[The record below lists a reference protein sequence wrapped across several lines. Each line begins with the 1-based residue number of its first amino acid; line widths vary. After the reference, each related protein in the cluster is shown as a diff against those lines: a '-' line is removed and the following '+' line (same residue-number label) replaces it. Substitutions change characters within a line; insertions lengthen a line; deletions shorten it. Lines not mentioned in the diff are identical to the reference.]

1 MALLAS
7 SLPAFSLEEERF
19 QWPKPHRLPVVLVHL
34 VKKIT
39 STRLD
44 YITYVSHPDLRSVL
58 SG

>member
-1 MALLAS
+1 MALLAA
-7 SLPAFSLEEERF
+7 SLSAFSLKGERF

-34 VKKIT
+34 MKRIT
-39 STRLD
+39 STHLH